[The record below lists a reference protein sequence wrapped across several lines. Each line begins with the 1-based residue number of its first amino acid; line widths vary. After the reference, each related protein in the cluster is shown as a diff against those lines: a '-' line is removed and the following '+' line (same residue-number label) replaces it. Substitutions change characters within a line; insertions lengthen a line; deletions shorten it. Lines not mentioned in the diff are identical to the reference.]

1 MTQPEEP
8 RRYQVFAGD
17 QLALDLRGESGILVS
32 TSAPPP
38 LPGTAPVTHLF
49 ATAAFRMAENEGEL
63 GELLREAA
71 DLDSFLDAACAL
83 GYRVESGEGL

>member
-1 MTQPEEP
+1 MTRLEAP

-17 QLALDLRGESGILVS
+17 RLALDLRGESGILVS

-38 LPGTAPVTHLF
+38 LPGNAPVTHPF
-49 ATAAFRMAENEGEL
+49 ATAVFRMAENEAVL

-71 DLDSFLDAACAL
+71 DLDDFLEAVRGL
-83 GYRVESGEGL
+83 GYRVESEEDL